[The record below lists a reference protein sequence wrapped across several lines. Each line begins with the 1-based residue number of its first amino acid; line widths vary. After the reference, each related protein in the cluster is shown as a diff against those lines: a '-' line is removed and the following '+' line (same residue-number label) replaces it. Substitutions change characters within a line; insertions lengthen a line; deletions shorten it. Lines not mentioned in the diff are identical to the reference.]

1 MPPSSN
7 HILAVSGLGNVV
19 GTGGAV
25 ARLFARELGYR
36 VALISRPR
44 QEVHDLKDEIAK
56 GGGVAEVFS
65 VEEYSYQSMEGV
77 FEEIKQRWPD
87 GRLKCAVWNTSQWS
101 RIPFLDITEK
111 DITASA
117 TINVISATAFSQA
130 AVRAF
135 TSPSPG
141 SEADQGGT
149 LIMTGATSATRGHL
163 HFGAF
168 AAGKH
173 GLRALSQSIAREYG
187 PQGVHVAFVIIDVTI
202 LTRITARMFSSVE
215 GKDPNWMQDE
225 RQRLSPESIARAY
238 LYLHQ
243 QTPDAWTLEMD
254 LRPAKEKF

>member
-1 MPPSSN
+1 MSN
-7 HILAVSGLGNVV
+7 YILAVSGLGNVV
-19 GTGGAV
+19 GTGAAV

-44 QEVHDLKDEIAK
+44 KEVHDLKDEIAK

-65 VEEYSYQSMEGV
+65 VEEYSYQSMNKV
-77 FEEIKQRWPD
+77 FEDIKKYWPD
-87 GRLKCAVWNTSQWS
+87 GRLKCAVWNTSQWFVLRFSSSSFLLADARSRRS

-117 TINVISATAFSQA
+117 TINIISATAFSQA

-135 TSPSPG
+135 TASG
-141 SEADQGGT
+141 TDADQGGT
-149 LIMTGATSATRGHL
+149 LIMTGATSATRGHT

-187 PQGVHVAFVIIDVTI
+187 PQGVHVAFVV
-202 LTRITARMFSSVE
+202 
-215 GKDPNWMQDE
+215 
-225 RQRLSPESIARAY
+225 
-238 LYLHQ
+238 
-243 QTPDAWTLEMD
+243 
-254 LRPAKEKF
+254 RPAPPPLPSPACTDHLCA